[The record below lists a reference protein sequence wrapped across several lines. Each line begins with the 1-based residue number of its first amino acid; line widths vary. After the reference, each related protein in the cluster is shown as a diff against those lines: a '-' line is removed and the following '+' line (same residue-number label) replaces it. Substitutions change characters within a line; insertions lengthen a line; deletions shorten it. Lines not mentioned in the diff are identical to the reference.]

1 MSFVGMKVEHLEL
14 RIGSKMRL
22 NVTTWGRFLRIRFT
36 LITNERLWS
45 CRSYL
50 APLAWKSFTA
60 FFCSFVTILAYIRFV
75 HGVGAALAARKCCR
89 FWFHRRWVPP
99 AAFTLIGSKMKTQN
113 EDHEDG
119 KRSHEV
125 NWIYSGWNDIWY
137 LQTAIESIKTFY
149 SIVTQNKSNHF
160 YKTSIKFNSYM
171 RE

>member
-1 MSFVGMKVEHLEL
+1 MSVVGIQSWL

-45 CRSYL
+45 CRPYL

-60 FFCSFVTILAYIRFV
+60 FFCSFVTKLAYIGIV

-119 KRSHEV
+119 KRSHADEV
-125 NWIYSGWNDIWY
+125 NWIYLLRMKWY
-137 LQTAIESIKTFY
+137 LISTNCNWI
-149 SIVTQNKSNHF
+149 H
-160 YKTSIKFNSYM
+160 
-171 RE
+171 